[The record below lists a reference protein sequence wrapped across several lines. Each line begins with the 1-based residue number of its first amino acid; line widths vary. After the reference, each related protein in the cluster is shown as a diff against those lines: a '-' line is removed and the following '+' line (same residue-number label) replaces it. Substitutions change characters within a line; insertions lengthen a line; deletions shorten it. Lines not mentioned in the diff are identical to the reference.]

1 MMIYQNKKVL
11 VEVDEILRYLPE
23 EELKKIPEDIRK
35 SIYEN
40 KDEEYIWLYDES
52 KPLKKQNVSGDAVA
66 ILSYLFMEYIY
77 NNEQKEL
84 MKEIFKFNDKQ

>member
-35 SIYEN
+35 AIYEK

-52 KPLKKQNVSGDAVA
+52 KPLKEQNISRDTVA